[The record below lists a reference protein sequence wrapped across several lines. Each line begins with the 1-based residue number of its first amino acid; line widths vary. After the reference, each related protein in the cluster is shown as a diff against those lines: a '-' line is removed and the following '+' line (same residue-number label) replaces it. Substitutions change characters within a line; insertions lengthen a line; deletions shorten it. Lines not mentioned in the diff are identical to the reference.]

1 MPRLLHASH
10 SHLFVGARL
19 WPDLDEDAPHVVT
32 PDNTDR
38 HLDQLRGT
46 ETGSDMPEDRV
57 VFSDGSSAEAT
68 LHSAEG
74 KTQRLDVA
82 SYETQAGTVV
92 AAKSWFCDERADAAS
107 GSAILLVTERAG

>member
-1 MPRLLHASH
+1 MSRLLHASH

-19 WPDLDEDAPHVVT
+19 WPDRDGNHGSAGPDDAGAVG
-32 PDNTDR
+32 DAEA
-38 HLDQLRGT
+38 G
-46 ETGSDMPEDRV
+46 EDRV
-57 VFSDGSSAEAT
+57 VFSDGSSAEADLT
-68 LHSAEG
+68 AEG

-107 GSAILLVTERAG
+107 GSTILLVTERAG